1 MPIPKIGHPTS
12 QEALR
17 FMNKSLI
24 IVFAKNPVKG
34 RVKTRLAKSIG
45 DDLALEIYETLLKI
59 TESAT
64 QQSGIETWVFF
75 TGIIDKDRW
84 PQSKKFIQKGA
95 DLGQKM
101 QHAFNLAFDSNYESV
116 VLIGSDLPNMHQNL
130 LLKAFDQL
138 KEQQVVFGPASDG
151 GYYLIGLHKMI
162 EGIFTNKA
170 WSTENL
176 LTQTLTEL
184 EDEQINYGILET
196 LNDIDTIEDLKASDY
211 FKNHEQFHK
220 HIK

>member
-1 MPIPKIGHPTS
+1 
-12 QEALR
+12 
-17 FMNKSLI
+17 
-24 IVFAKNPVKG
+24 
-34 RVKTRLAKSIG
+34 
-45 DDLALEIYETLLKI
+45 
-59 TESAT
+59 
-64 QQSGIETWVFF
+64 
-75 TGIIDKDRW
+75 
-84 PQSKKFIQKGA
+84 
-95 DLGQKM
+95 
-101 QHAFNLAFDSNYESV
+101 
-116 VLIGSDLPNMHQNL
+116 MHQNL

-151 GYYLIGLHKMI
+151 GYYLIGLRKMI

-184 EDEQINYGILET
+184 EDEQINYGILGT